1 MVLACARDVARSAA
15 NVTAS
20 TTSMATAINADRRF
34 FCNIFLPLDRAIP
47 DAETD
52 PSRACLEPAN
62 ELRPRSRSS
71 HRGARARAMV
81 DAKRP
86 SRKATPRGPRA
97 LARDADSAIRQMLFA
112 QAAPQALV
120 EVLDEGPPHVRATG
134 AFVLRLVP
142 ALAAVEALDHGARLR
157 PGRVGRYPLTG

>member
-1 MVLACARDVARSAA
+1 MVLACARDVARSAP

-20 TTSMATAINADRRF
+20 ATSMATAITAVRRF
-34 FCNIFLPLDRAIP
+34 LCNIFLPLDRAIP

-62 ELRPRSRSS
+62 EPGPRGRSS

-86 SRKATPRGPRA
+86 GRNEPRRGPRA
-97 LARDADSAIRQMLFA
+97 LARDADPAI
-112 QAAPQALV
+112 
-120 EVLDEGPPHVRATG
+120 G
-134 AFVLRLVP
+134 
-142 ALAAVEALDHGARLR
+142 
-157 PGRVGRYPLTG
+157 